1 MGTSSVRVG
10 RYLKRLIGIRPML
23 RLKKISD
30 LLKDAADGLE
40 SQGKAATRKAPAETA
55 KMIKDLR
62 DAAREI
68 LTSQEYQNSKIKF

>member
-1 MGTSSVRVG
+1 
-10 RYLKRLIGIRPML
+10 ML

-30 LLKDAADGLE
+30 LLKDSADRLE
-40 SQGKAATRKAPAETA
+40 VHGKTATGKAAAETA
-55 KMIKDLR
+55 KMIGDLR

>member
-1 MGTSSVRVG
+1 
-10 RYLKRLIGIRPML
+10 ML

-30 LLKDAADGLE
+30 LLKESADRLE
-40 SQGKAATRKAPAETA
+40 SQGKAATGKAPTETA
-55 KMIKDLR
+55 KMIKELR

>member
-1 MGTSSVRVG
+1 
-10 RYLKRLIGIRPML
+10 ML

-30 LLKDAADGLE
+30 LLKDSADRLE
-40 SQGKAATRKAPAETA
+40 LQGKAATGKAAIETV
-55 KMIKDLR
+55 KLIGDLR

>member
-1 MGTSSVRVG
+1 MLSTLGT
-10 RYLKRLIGIRPML
+10 LIWVRPML

-30 LLKDAADGLE
+30 LLKDSADRLE
-40 SQGKAATRKAPAETA
+40 LQGKAATGKAAIETV
-55 KMIKDLR
+55 KLIGDLR